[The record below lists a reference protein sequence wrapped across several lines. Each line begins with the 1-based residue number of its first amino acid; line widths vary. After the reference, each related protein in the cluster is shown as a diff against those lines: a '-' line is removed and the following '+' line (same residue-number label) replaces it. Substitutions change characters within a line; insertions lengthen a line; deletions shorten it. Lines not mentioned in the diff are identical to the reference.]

1 MCSYRYNTFKQGTK
15 SLFLNFQFRQNLQP
29 VLTEFYKIFDPFIV
43 KKNSTLIPYK
53 KKTPSRSFSF
63 ARRYL
68 RKRVSAYSLTLRTR
82 CPRICWLRGH
92 GVRVVFW
99 AQQSGLTIDK
109 KENSDLK
116 FHRENPSFGSSIQV
130 SKFKGPGLYPVN
142 WIGIKCMFSL

>member
-1 MCSYRYNTFKQGTK
+1 MNNECVHTDTIHLSTK

-63 ARRYL
+63 ARSYL

-82 CPRICWLRGH
+82 CPRIC
-92 GVRVVFW
+92 
-99 AQQSGLTIDK
+99 
-109 KENSDLK
+109 
-116 FHRENPSFGSSIQV
+116 
-130 SKFKGPGLYPVN
+130 
-142 WIGIKCMFSL
+142 